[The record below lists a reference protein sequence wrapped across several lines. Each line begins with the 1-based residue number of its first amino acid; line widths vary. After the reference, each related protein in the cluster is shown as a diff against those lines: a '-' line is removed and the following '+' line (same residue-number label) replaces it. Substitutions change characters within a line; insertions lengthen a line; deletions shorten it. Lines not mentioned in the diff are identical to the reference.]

1 VGTEIEYSLA
11 PMIAADD
18 DCCRL
23 GEGSAETVIG
33 RVEGRRGGGECDGI
47 RESGEEASRAD
58 GRAYEKSM
66 GATKEAST
74 ISGGESFLANSLWA
88 TDFVLMK
95 FSGRH

>member
-33 RVEGRRGGGECDGI
+33 RVERAAARRRGVRRDQREWGGSEP
-47 RESGEEASRAD
+47 SGWGS
-58 GRAYEKSM
+58 AYEKSM
-66 GATKEAST
+66 AVS
-74 ISGGESFLANSLWA
+74 
-88 TDFVLMK
+88 
-95 FSGRH
+95 R